1 MQLGMLSH
9 DGCQGSDLSFRKLF
23 AVVHRDL
30 PLFQPFPQLPM
41 RPKTQRAYRRTMH
54 AYSLGFGF
62 RPPYQLL
69 GKVLFIRLDRERSAT
84 PTDNDL

>member
-1 MQLGMLSH
+1 
-9 DGCQGSDLSFRKLF
+9 
-23 AVVHRDL
+23 
-30 PLFQPFPQLPM
+30 M

-69 GKVLFIRLDRERSAT
+69 GKVLSIRLDPVRSAT